1 MSEITSDVT
10 SQITVDGLSLR
21 YRVNGPADG
30 QPVVLLHGISR
41 SLEDWTEQHEL
52 LADRFRVYSLDL
64 PGHGYSDA
72 LREPYTLAALARSVA
87 GFLDAVGESR
97 PVQVAGNSLGGAV
110 AMRLAVDA
118 PDRVGSLLLVNSAGF
133 GREVTVTLRL
143 LSLRPVGELLL
154 RWPNRNG
161 ARRVVRSLFYNP
173 EFVTDVRID
182 HALTLA
188 SLPGRA
194 REFLAIGRSLG
205 TFRGVRPE
213 WRAELVTALA
223 ARPIPTLV
231 VWGERDLV
239 LPPGQL
245 AAARRA
251 LPHARTHL
259 FVDTGHM
266 PQIER
271 AEEFRDLAAEFW
283 ATVPARRP

>member
-1 MSEITSDVT
+1 MTTTAD
-10 SQITVDGLSLR
+10 TVAVNGLRLR
-21 YRVNGPADG
+21 YRADG
-30 QPVVLLHGISR
+30 LDNDGDPVLLLHGISR

-64 PGHGYSDA
+64 PGHGYSDPLA
-72 LREPYTLAALARSVA
+72 EPYTLGALAGAVA
-87 GFLDAVGESR
+87 GFLDTVGETR
-97 PVQVAGNSLGGAV
+97 PAHVAGNSLGGAV

-118 PDRVGSLLLVNSAGF
+118 PDRVGSLLLANSAGF

-143 LSLRPVGELLL
+143 LSLRPLGELLL

-161 ARRVVRSLFYNP
+161 ARRVVRSLFYDP
-173 EFVTDVRID
+173 AFVTEARID
-182 HALTLA
+182 QAMVLA
-188 SLPGRA
+188 GLPGRS
-194 REFLAIGRSLG
+194 REFLHIGRALG

-213 WRAELVTALA
+213 WRAELLAALV

-239 LPPGQL
+239 LPSAQL
-245 AAARRA
+245 VAARRA
-251 LPHARTHL
+251 LPHAQTHL

-271 AEEFRDLAAEFW
+271 AQEFHDLAVNFW
-283 ATVPARRP
+283 ATVPAQ